1 MTAPYLDTSALAK
14 WYLNEALS
22 DRVDEYLSTLSY
34 VWISSLTVVEM
45 RSLLLRRRRA
55 RELESSIVERIWSTF
70 QEDQAVGSLVVLE
83 VTGEHTSAATR
94 LLDRVEAPLRSLD
107 AMHLAVAEAARASE
121 CATADRLMGAA
132 ALEIGIP
139 VREFYE

>member
-1 MTAPYLDTSALAK
+1 MTVPYLDTSALAK

-22 DRVDEYLSTLSY
+22 DTVDEYMSTLSY
-34 VWISSLTVVEM
+34 ALISSLTIVEM
-45 RSLLLRRRRA
+45 RSLLLRRKRLK
-55 RELESSIVERIWSTF
+55 ELDSGVVERIWSTF

-83 VTGEHTSAATR
+83 ITSESMSAATR

-121 CATADRLMGAA
+121 CATADRLMATAA
-132 ALEIGIP
+132 REIGIP
-139 VREFYE
+139 VREFYG

>member
-14 WYLNEALS
+14 WYVNEAFS
-22 DRVDEYLSTLSY
+22 DRVDEYLSALSY
-34 VWISSLTVVEM
+34 AWISSLTIVEM

-55 RELESSIVERIWSTF
+55 GELESSVVERIWSTF

-83 VTGEHTSAATR
+83 VRSEHMSAATR

-107 AMHLAVAEAARASE
+107 AMHLAVAENARASE
-121 CATADRLMGAA
+121 CATADRLMATAA
-132 ALEIGIP
+132 SEIGIR
-139 VREFYE
+139 VREFYG

>member
-22 DRVDEYLSTLSY
+22 DRVEEYLSALSY
-34 VWISSLTVVEM
+34 AWISSLTIVEM
-45 RSLLLRRRRA
+45 RSLLLRRKRTG
-55 RELESSIVERIWSTF
+55 ELESSVVERIWSTF

-83 VTGEHTSAATR
+83 VTGENMSAATR
-94 LLDRVEAPLRSLD
+94 LFDRVEAPLRSLD

-121 CATADRLMGAA
+121 CATADRLMATA

-139 VREFYE
+139 VREFYG